1 MLLSDC
7 YSLHYS
13 AEVAIKDDHTLGD
26 LSNWKSFSHD
36 SEEVEVKDEGD
47 IRVGFW

>member
-7 YSLHYS
+7 HSLHYS
-13 AEVAIKDDHTLGD
+13 AEVAIKDDHTVGD

-36 SEEVEVKDEGD
+36 SEGVEVQNEGA

>member
-13 AEVAIKDDHTLGD
+13 AEVAIKDDHTLGA
-26 LSNWKSFSHD
+26 LSNWTSFSHD
-36 SEEVEVKDEGD
+36 SEGVEIQHEGA
-47 IRVGFW
+47 IRVGFR